1 MTMKIKILKEFLDSM
16 EKEFPDSEIVIDIG
30 RKDIYDWKHGSLIVD
45 PKEFF
50 IGTIGLDIAV
60 GNYFIE
66 SSNEFPK
73 GKNFVYIVPEL
84 ITTR

>member
-1 MTMKIKILKEFLDSM
+1 MKIKILKEFLDSM

-50 IGTIGLDIAV
+50 IDTIGLDIAV

-73 GKNFVYIVPEL
+73 GKNFVYI
-84 ITTR
+84 